1 MGRKT
6 AAEKIG
12 NWICEK
18 CDYETSHKSH
28 WNSHIKTEKHFMICS
43 IAFLADEKPT
53 LNTSH
58 KCFTCFCG
66 KMFAHQPNLSRHQ
79 KTCNLI
85 EKIKDFALLNK
96 NVLLNNNK
104 YNKDANTN
112 ETSNNQQIMISDN
125 SSNMVLIDKE
135 KLALMEENIKL
146 KDQLIAHLQSQKN
159 VIVGN
164 NNTINAPTFNF
175 ILHLENNYPNAMNL
189 TDFIENIKCDVG
201 DLKYTKERGFV
212 AGVSNIF
219 IKSLEELDPTERP
232 IHCSDKRGS
241 QIYIRDDNKWEKN
254 DKGKLEYEID
264 SVTKKQLSA
273 LKDWEDIHPN
283 WNESDDLTEE
293 YIKLVKQLTSPN
305 DEESDKRK
313 EKIKRNIAKSVVLSV
328 NSNK

>member
-6 AAEKIG
+6 AVEKPMI
-12 NWICEK
+12 WTCEN

-28 WNSHIKTEKHFMICS
+28 WNSHLKTEKHFMICS
-43 IAFLADEKPT
+43 ISFLAKEKPT
-53 LNTSH
+53 LNTSQ
-58 KCFTCFCG
+58 KCFTCYCG

-79 KTCNLI
+79 KTCSFI
-85 EKIKDFALLNK
+85 EKLKEHASINSLKNDSEEIKTPD
-96 NVLLNNNK
+96 
-104 YNKDANTN
+104 
-112 ETSNNQQIMISDN
+112 NQQLIITEN
-125 SSNMVLIDKE
+125 NSNMVLIDKE

-146 KDQLIAHLQSQKN
+146 KDQLIAHLQSTKN
-159 VIVGN
+159 TIVGN

-189 TDFIENIKCDVG
+189 RDFIENIKCDVG

-241 QIYIRDDNKWEKN
+241 QIYIRDDNKWAKN

-273 LKDWEDIHPN
+273 LKDWEELHPD
-283 WNESDDLTEE
+283 WNKSEELTDE

-305 DEESDKRK
+305 DTESERRK
-313 EKIKRNIAKSVVLSV
+313 EKIKRNIGKSVILDIK
-328 NSNK
+328 NNK

>member
-1 MGRKT
+1 MGRKS

-12 NWICEK
+12 NWVCEK

-28 WNSHIKTEKHFMICS
+28 WNKHLKTEKHFMICS
-43 IAFLADEKPT
+43 ISFLGKEVPT
-53 LNTSH
+53 LNT
-58 KCFTCFCG
+58 KQRCFTCLCG
-66 KMFAHQPNLSRHQ
+66 KVFAHQSNLSRHQ
-79 KTCNLI
+79 RTCNFI
-85 EKIKDFALLNK
+85 EKVKEYTLVNSNPEIKEN
-96 NVLLNNNK
+96 
-104 YNKDANTN
+104 
-112 ETSNNQQIMISDN
+112 NNQQLISADI
-125 SSNMVLIDKE
+125 SSNMVLIDRE

-189 TDFIENIKCDVG
+189 TDFIDNIKCDVS
-201 DLKYTKERGFV
+201 DLKFTKEKGFV

-241 QIYIRDDNKWEKN
+241 QIYIRDDNKWAKN

-273 LKDWEDIHPN
+273 LKDWEELHPT
-283 WNESDDLTEE
+283 WNQSDELTDE

-305 DEESDKRK
+305 DEESERRK
-313 EKIKRNIAKSVVLSV
+313 EKIKRNIGKSVIL
-328 NSNK
+328 NIKDNK